1 MPENNHISLHGLG
14 FAARIGVPDA
24 ERAAPQRL
32 AADVTLWPTGAMEGL
47 DDDLARTVD
56 YSAAARVCRE
66 TAERQEY
73 RLIETL
79 ADVLCGELLSAFP
92 LKQVRITLRKFIL
105 PDTDAVSVTLTR
117 RRDGSSSAGST
128 LTGISP

>member
-1 MPENNHISLHGLG
+1 MPFNDHITLHSLGL
-14 FAARIGVPDA
+14 AARIGVPEA

-32 AADVTLWPTGAMEGL
+32 AADVTFWPAEGL
-47 DDDLARTVD
+47 ENLADELARTVD

-66 TAERQEY
+66 TAGHGEY

-79 ADVLCGELLSAFP
+79 ADVLCGDLLTAFP
-92 LKQVRITLRKFIL
+92 LKQVRVTLRKFIV
-105 PDTDAVSVTLTR
+105 PDSEAVSVTLTR
-117 RRDGSSSAGST
+117 QRDGVLSAGST

>member
-1 MPENNHISLHGLG
+1 MPENDHITLHGLG
-14 FAARIGVPDA
+14 FAARIGVPEE

-32 AADVTLWPTGAMEGL
+32 AADVSFWPLKPLAGL
-47 DDDLARTVD
+47 QDELSGTVD
-56 YSAAARVCRE
+56 YSAAATVCRE
-66 TAERQEY
+66 TAGRREY

-79 ADVLCGELLSAFP
+79 ADVICGDLLQAFP
-92 LKQVRITLRKFIL
+92 LKQVRVTLRKFIL

-117 RRDGSSSAGST
+117 RRDDPSSAGST

>member
-1 MPENNHISLHGLG
+1 
-14 FAARIGVPDA
+14 
-24 ERAAPQRL
+24 
-32 AADVTLWPTGAMEGL
+32 MEGL
-47 DDDLARTVD
+47 NDDLARTVD

-73 RLIETL
+73 RRIETL

-92 LKQVRITLRKFIL
+92 LKQVRVTLRKFIL

>member
-14 FAARIGVPDA
+14 FSARIGVPDA
-24 ERAAPQRL
+24 ERTAPQRL

-56 YSAAARVCRE
+56 YSAAASVFRE
-66 TAERQEY
+66 TAGRQEY

-79 ADVLCGELLSAFP
+79 ADALCGELLRAFP
-92 LKQVRITLRKFIL
+92 LKQVRVTLRKFIL
-105 PDTDAVSVTLTR
+105 PDTEAVSVTLTR
-117 RRDGSSSAGST
+117 RRDGSSSADST